1 VDDIILAGDDL
12 KELKY
17 EAERL
22 VQFLAKK
29 RLVINIQKSAFGV
42 TECRYLGYELSY
54 KGRAL
59 NEQIIT
65 KIEKKLKLLL
75 AGKEIES
82 QDPDIIRNQAQRI
95 VGLINF
101 YRKFIRK
108 TSEKT
113 QFLTAKI
120 KNPTPFTAKQKEK
133 ILELFAEL
141 NDKKYIASIQPKV
154 PLRIFTD
161 ASEESAGYVA
171 IQGKAVVDL
180 DSARFQSEAIQQCPL
195 DRELAAVRLA
205 IKKLAK
211 RHDLRDSTI
220 FTDHKTIIYMLKG
233 QLEPE
238 HGRRSRIILE
248 IRESGADV
256 VYIKG
261 KENAYADALSRMNT
275 QSKIKTNWMKEQPIQ
290 AFVRNKRQEMNDI
303 EVNPGPVGYK
313 RPLAEY
319 QQWEL
324 REYRLETAQ
333 ALQKVTDRKKKNG
346 KKVQNESMIKRIVEL
361 EEKERIIH
369 ENQHPIPGK
378 ITDPEIMEA

>member
-1 VDDIILAGDDL
+1 
-12 KELKY
+12 LKY

-180 DSARFQSEAIQQCPL
+180 TLQDSKVKPSSNAR
-195 DRELAAVRLA
+195 
-205 IKKLAK
+205 
-211 RHDLRDSTI
+211 
-220 FTDHKTIIYMLKG
+220 
-233 QLEPE
+233 
-238 HGRRSRIILE
+238 
-248 IRESGADV
+248 
-256 VYIKG
+256 
-261 KENAYADALSRMNT
+261 
-275 QSKIKTNWMKEQPIQ
+275 
-290 AFVRNKRQEMNDI
+290 
-303 EVNPGPVGYK
+303 
-313 RPLAEY
+313 
-319 QQWEL
+319 
-324 REYRLETAQ
+324 
-333 ALQKVTDRKKKNG
+333 
-346 KKVQNESMIKRIVEL
+346 
-361 EEKERIIH
+361 
-369 ENQHPIPGK
+369 
-378 ITDPEIMEA
+378 